1 MASDTGRTP
10 WGHGGGGGVTRPPGA
25 GEKPGADSAR
35 GSRIGWPPCPRE
47 RARWGLLGRPVFCH
61 CCCVGP
67 ALHRSGADRVR
78 AGAGGF
84 PNRGSPRRALAQRP
98 LAVLTSSVLSSLDD
112 APGFAGTCL
121 RSASCPDPSRH
132 PPPRLAAPLQS
143 RLHRRPVKRFR
154 GGSHSRAELVS
165 CRASAKLTPAR
176 VWGSGT
182 GAAAVLAPEGAG
194 ELRTRH
200 VIATHFTASGSVRST
215 RRAPMRVV

>member
-1 MASDTGRTP
+1 MGSWGRGR
-10 WGHGGGGGVTRPPGA
+10 WTRPPGA
-25 GEKPGADSAR
+25 GEKPGADSVR
-35 GSRIGWPPCPRE
+35 GPRIGWPPCPRE

-84 PNRGSPRRALAQRP
+84 PNRGSPRRALAKRL

-132 PPPRLAAPLQS
+132 PPPGLAAPLQS

-165 CRASAKLTPAR
+165 CRASARITPAR

-182 GAAAVLAPEGAG
+182 GAAALLAPEGAG
-194 ELRTRH
+194 ELCTRH
-200 VIATHFTASGSVRST
+200 VIATNFTASRSVRST
-215 RRAPMRVV
+215 RRAPRHVV